1 MTNIRPVVAIS
12 LLVTLGLGTSIA
24 MPPQEIPSEVKACKA
39 IAHDKERLKCF
50 DGLFGETPKPQN
62 PQEGR
67 QANWSIDETKSPTD
81 GSPQVV
87 AANLVGHRLNS
98 TM

>member
-39 IAHDKERLKCF
+39 IADGKERLKCF
-50 DGLFGETPKPQN
+50 DELFGEKFRSHKIFRKKHKRTGQ
-62 PQEGR
+62 
-67 QANWSIDETKSPTD
+67 S
-81 GSPQVV
+81 
-87 AANLVGHRLNS
+87 
-98 TM
+98 